1 VKICRENA
9 CSQSHLGKLVYL
21 LLDPRQKM
29 QGETGCVYS
38 AEIAQTSGGRMKKQL
53 PSRHLSDYFD
63 DLGKLVALASLCEN
77 CCILLLWMPLQ
88 TQEKVHAREF
98 HLSTSCTYDNPLV
111 PMVLQK
117 NINRAVVIRI
127 LQNSQ
132 CRRPT
137 VFVFSFTWRSLQTS

>member
-1 VKICRENA
+1 MKICGENA
-9 CSQSHLGKLVYL
+9 CNQSHLGKLVYL

-53 PSRHLSDYFD
+53 PSLHFSDCFD

-88 TQEKVHAREF
+88 TQTKVHTPENLM
-98 HLSTSCTYDNPLV
+98 HL
-111 PMVLQK
+111 
-117 NINRAVVIRI
+117 
-127 LQNSQ
+127 
-132 CRRPT
+132 
-137 VFVFSFTWRSLQTS
+137 

>member
-1 VKICRENA
+1 
-9 CSQSHLGKLVYL
+9 
-21 LLDPRQKM
+21 M
-29 QGETGCVYS
+29 QGETGFVYP

-53 PSRHLSDYFD
+53 PSLHLSDYD

-88 TQEKVHAREF
+88 TQKKVHTREF

-111 PMVLQK
+111 PIVLKK

-137 VFVFSFTWRSLQTS
+137 VLVSSFTWRSLQTR